1 MTVQSQGIIAMLDVL
16 HVIMSG
22 LFLLGKGMAW
32 MQVATLEG
40 ENIYFLNIPLWL
52 LFCKQKRYTY
62 VRVPVFWA
70 NTMNSIIS

>member
-40 ENIYFLNIPLWL
+40 ENIYFLNIPL
-52 LFCKQKRYTY
+52 
-62 VRVPVFWA
+62 
-70 NTMNSIIS
+70 